1 MCFAACLHRLDT
13 LRLTIMLLTGDDW
26 CLTERVYLHG
36 DPLVHPGVLLTGE
49 VVPAPVLA
57 SPGVPQHAVLR
68 LLAAPVIRVAA
79 VPVGVLHLLV
89 ALRPDKPACK

>member
-1 MCFAACLHRLDT
+1 MHFDFAVFDFAVFDT
-13 LRLTIMLLTGDDW
+13 HIDMMLLTVTDW

-57 SPGVPQHAVLR
+57 SPGVLQHAVLR
-68 LLAAPVIRVAA
+68 LV
-79 VPVGVLHLLV
+79 
-89 ALRPDKPACK
+89 

>member
-1 MCFAACLHRLDT
+1 
-13 LRLTIMLLTGDDW
+13 MLLTC
-26 CLTERVYLHG
+26 CLTVGVYLHG

-57 SPGVPQHAVLR
+57 SHGVLQHTVLR

-89 ALRPDKPACK
+89 AL

>member
-1 MCFAACLHRLDT
+1 MSGDM
-13 LRLTIMLLTGDDW
+13 MLLTGNDW

-57 SPGVPQHAVLR
+57 SPGVLQHAVLR
-68 LLAAPVIRVAA
+68 LLPAPVIGVAA

-89 ALRPDKPACK
+89 ALRPDKPAFR